1 MCVRV
6 EQALIYGLI
15 WTGTGDWEWAA
26 LMACYTKSSIMLC
39 CVVLVCVGYW
49 ESRNEQPG
57 PGRDGVRARASEL
70 SGMEWWTRASARC
83 RGGLLD
89 MGGKTKAVTPP
100 LHQAHPSLQGSAKYS
115 PCSRDFSGFAQT

>member
-1 MCVRV
+1 MYMPQVSQAAREELRVLHGTAAPMRNRWRSGCQARKRERKRARERVSARVCVRV

-57 PGRDGVRARASEL
+57 PGRDGVRARARS
-70 SGMEWWTRASARC
+70 
-83 RGGLLD
+83 
-89 MGGKTKAVTPP
+89 
-100 LHQAHPSLQGSAKYS
+100 
-115 PCSRDFSGFAQT
+115 